1 MRRNLDACAR
11 LSGELRGPTRH
22 ISQWAEISH
31 GTADA
36 AARGCLGITADRRCR
51 RAEVGCYLGC
61 QEAGVDPSQPLTGRS
76 LRQTNDRPESLQVGH
91 RAGCRNP
98 PPPLV
103 V

>member
-61 QEAGVDPSQPLTGRS
+61 QEAGVDPCRTAATVQANSNSLHEIRGGSQLRIS
-76 LRQTNDRPESLQVGH
+76 LVFARLGKLR
-91 RAGCRNP
+91 
-98 PPPLV
+98 
-103 V
+103 